1 MNSICIATYNGEKYI
16 KEQLNSILS
25 QINEDDEIIISD
37 DGSQDKTLDVIQEI
51 ADPRIVLIRNDS
63 KRHGIIGNFQNAL
76 KHANGEYIFLSDQ
89 DDVWCQEKYL
99 TVLRNL
105 DTKSLVHHDS
115 IVTDEELNKINN
127 SFYSIYHNGKGILKN
142 LAKSTYFGS
151 HMAFHHSLLKYS
163 MPFPPTEEIG
173 HDLWLGLMAE
183 VNHYTVKFIPEKLI
197 YYRRHSDAHCSFLS
211 GSKRN
216 LRMKICGRLIMCY
229 FLLKKISS
237 RYILQRYFL

>member
-51 ADPRIVLIRNDS
+51 TDSRIVIIKNDS
-63 KRHGIIGNFQNAL
+63 RRHGIIGNFQNAL

-89 DDVWCQEKYL
+89 DDVWCKEKYL
-99 TVLRNL
+99 TVLKNL
-105 DTKSLVHHDS
+105 GTKVLVHHDS
-115 IVTDEELNKINN
+115 FLTDEHLNKIND
-127 SFYSIYHNGKGILKN
+127 SFYSIYHNGKGVLKN
-142 LAKSTYFGS
+142 LIKSTYFGS
-151 HMAFHHSLLKYS
+151 HMAFHHSLLQYS
-163 MPFPPTEEIG
+163 IPFPPTEEIG

-183 VNHYTVKFIPEKLI
+183 VNHYTVKFIPDKLI
-197 YYRRHSDAHCSFLS
+197 YYRRHFDAHCSLLN

-216 LRMKICGRLIMCY
+216 LGVKMYGRLIMCY
-229 FLLKKISS
+229 FLLKK
-237 RYILQRYFL
+237 FLNITN